1 MYFGEYLVQQ
11 KILSPHQILKA
22 LDKQRSRRIFIPLQ
36 LVELGAMPDY
46 QALHLC
52 TQADLNH
59 EDFLDVLLNEGLISQ
74 QQCTQ
79 IRITW
84 MRSGPPLGSLLVEM
98 GLMNEEIR
106 AVVLEE
112 FEAKRSLE
120 ENLSEIS

>member
-1 MYFGEYLVQQ
+1 MHFGEYLVQQ

-22 LDKQRSRRIFIPLQ
+22 LDKQRRRRIFIPLQ

-46 QALHLC
+46 QALRLC

-59 EDFLDVLLNEGLISQ
+59 EEFLDVLLNEGLVSQ

-79 IRITW
+79 IRIAW

-98 GLMNEEIR
+98 GLINEEIR

-112 FEAKRSLE
+112 FEAQKSLE
-120 ENLSEIS
+120 ENLREIS